1 MVHGIIW
8 SIQNETKHLFIDL
21 INNLEYLMYIIRI
34 VYLLQ
39 GEKILQ
45 VA

>member
-1 MVHGIIW
+1 MVHGISW

-34 VYLLQ
+34 VYLLR